1 MRRNKI
7 AYYWLRGR
15 VYKLVFG
22 GPRTEWSAPDQIPE
36 LKLTL
41 VGDWKVKYEAD
52 ILLTKCQ
59 LHTLLYKQPK
69 CRLHSFLYKQPKK
82 KASNWKK
89 TGYFQTTAPHDGQNI
104 VM

>member
-1 MRRNKI
+1 M
-7 AYYWLRGR
+7 
-15 VYKLVFG
+15 VV
-22 GPRTEWSAPDQIPE
+22 APDQIPE

-82 KASNWKK
+82 KASKWKK

-104 VM
+104 VT